1 MPGENISQEFRLNN
15 IDETRNYFIK
25 EINQNDIYIEH
36 LLISI
41 SAIPGCISISAF
53 LIGSSIGIT
62 SSAVELKTV

>member
-1 MPGENISQEFRLNN
+1 MPGENISLEFRLNN
-15 IDETRNYFIK
+15 IDETRNYSK
-25 EINQNDIYIEH
+25 LLNQNYIYIEH

-41 SAIPGCISISAF
+41 LAIPGCISISAF